1 MIIKLFCFTFLFLS
15 TALLGTEK
23 SQVIHLTNNLES
35 IRISSKISYFE
46 DPTKKLKIEN
56 ILTKD
61 IQEKFIPLK
70 TNFPNLGIKDRY
82 YWLKLK
88 VKDLSEDKRWVLS
101 YDFVTQ
107 DHIWFYQKDKK
118 TGKYGEEKTGDYEAL
133 SKRQFEVDGFNFFL
147 KTSKEA
153 EDVFYFKIGG
163 FAKQP
168 VLIIYSYKSFAE
180 AQSKNNLVKGLVLGT
195 LTLMVFFI
203 GYLAV
208 FENEKV
214 YLLYFNHAF
223 FMAICLSLG
232 LGILPVYIT
241 KNMVFFNNTGM
252 DIILIISMVSLVYF
266 FQNILKSEDSFRG
279 KIMILFFNFLKS
291 LTILLLILILFMPR
305 AIAAK
310 YIVLSIFIVYPALL
324 IFLLLN
330 LKIKNTDKFFLFLGL
345 FSTVAA
351 GLIFALVVLG
361 HIPSNFYTRHTPIM
375 GFFFEVFFLT
385 IGLLLIQERRKKENY
400 QEKIDAK
407 SKIIDLMKDQK
418 EIQKK
423 YHKEKNESLR
433 KQAQHNLISTTH
445 LLKEKTKKVEFE
457 INEIRKKSLERELF
471 LARLGH
477 DLRNPLNN
485 ITSFVHILENFDLEI
500 NPEEKMLYLK
510 NIRSSCRE
518 IMDLSNV
525 GDSVFHDDVESKSVE
540 RKGIDLG
547 YILNDLISFFNYKGK
562 DKNIT
567 FNLKYENKG
576 LPSPLVLGARKIREI
591 LQNVFNNSLEI
602 SNKGGKINVHVSFD
616 KVKENPL
623 SYDIIIKVID
633 ETEGIEEEDCLNLF
647 IPYLDTF
654 NEKEKNQKVDHMG
667 LYISKVLLLKI
678 GSDLTIKSS
687 LGKGN
692 TFKIHLKNVL
702 KGLSG
707 GLIFSPATIILGFK
721 NKNVLNDLIEQL
733 KNQPFEFIFAK
744 NGEELI
750 KKAMKEKAD
759 LIIAENDLRIID
771 TLTVRKNLAC
781 LPKLKN
787 IPFLIIKDELSNS
800 MNKTQIES
808 FDDVLLS
815 PFQNEKLLE
824 TLAQF
829 LKNEIIEIEEETIA
843 GDSEIKSFF
852 SEAEND
858 LKKYLE
864 RKKDVCSKDEL
875 KYLKKLKEQIEY
887 LIESKEMEF
896 RTKMYDDFLSTISN
910 IDGNELQNWFM
921 GLMNFTES
929 DDQNE
934 LKSFLVDSLLELEN
948 SIKLTEK

>member
-1 MIIKLFCFTFLFLS
+1 MSKEKVVIKLFCFTFFFLS
-15 TALLGTEK
+15 TALLGAEK
-23 SQVIHLTNNLES
+23 SQVIHLKNDLES

-46 DPTKKLKIEN
+46 DPTKKLNIEDV
-56 ILTKD
+56 LTKD
-61 IQEKFIPLK
+61 IQEKFMPLK

-88 VKDLSEDKRWVLS
+88 VKDLSEDKRWILS

-118 TGKYGEEKTGDYEAL
+118 TGKYREEKTGDYEVL
-133 SKRQFEVDGFNFFL
+133 SKRQFEVAGFNFFL

-153 EDVFYFKIGG
+153 EDVLYFKIGG

-180 AQSKNNLVKGLVLGT
+180 AQSKNNLVKGLVLGS
-195 LTLMVFFI
+195 LTLMILFI
-203 GYLAV
+203 AYLAV

-214 YLLYFNHAF
+214 YLLYLNHAF
-223 FMAICLSLG
+223 FMGIFLSLG
-232 LGILPVYIT
+232 FGILPVYIT
-241 KNMVFFNNTGM
+241 KNMFFFNNTGM
-252 DIILIISMVSLVYF
+252 DITLIISMISLVYF
-266 FQNILKSEDSFRG
+266 FQNILKSENSFRG
-279 KIMILFFNFLKS
+279 KITVLFFNFLKT
-291 LTILLLILILFMPR
+291 LTFILLILILLIPR

-324 IFLLLN
+324 ILLLLN
-330 LKIKNTDKFFLFLGL
+330 LKIKNTDKIFLFLGL
-345 FSTVAA
+345 FSTVSA

-361 HIPSNFYTRHTPIM
+361 PIPSNFYTRHAPIM

-385 IGLLLIQERRKKENY
+385 VGLLLIQEKRKKENY
-400 QEKIDAK
+400 QEKVDAK

-433 KQAQHNLISTTH
+433 KQAHHNLISTTH
-445 LLKEKTKKVEFE
+445 LLREKTKKVEFE
-457 INEIRKKSLERELF
+457 INEIRKKSLEKELF
-471 LARLGH
+471 LAKLGH
-477 DLRNPLNN
+477 NLRNPLNN
-485 ITSFVHILENFDLEI
+485 ISSFVHILENNDLKI
-500 NPEEKMLYLK
+500 NPEEKRLYLK
-510 NIRSSCRE
+510 NIRSSCSE
-518 IMDLSNV
+518 IMHLSDV
-525 GDSVFHDDVESKSVE
+525 GDLIFHDDVESKSVE

-576 LPSPLVLGARKIREI
+576 LPSPLILGVRKIREI

-602 SNKGGKINVHVSFD
+602 SDEGGKINVHVSFD
-616 KVKENPL
+616 KVKEEPL
-623 SYDIIIKVID
+623 SYDIMIEVID
-633 ETEGIEEEDCLNLF
+633 ETEGMDEEQCQNLF

-654 NEKEKNQKVDHMG
+654 NEEEKNQKVDHMG
-667 LYISKVLLLKI
+667 LYVSKVLLLKI

-692 TFKIHLKNVL
+692 TFKVHLKSVL

-707 GLIFSPATIILGFK
+707 GPIFSPATIILGAK
-721 NKNVLNDLIEQL
+721 NKNVLNGLLEQL
-733 KNQPFEFIFAK
+733 KGQPFKFIFAK
-744 NGEELI
+744 NGQELI
-750 KKAMKEKAD
+750 KKAANEKAD

-800 MNKTQIES
+800 MNKTQLES
-808 FDDVLLS
+808 FDEVLLS
-815 PFQNEKLLE
+815 PFQNEILLE

-829 LKNEIIEIEEETIA
+829 LKNEIIETEEEMIF
-843 GDSEIKSFF
+843 GDNELKSFF

-864 RKKDVCSKDEL
+864 RKKRCL
-875 KYLKKLKEQIEY
+875 
-887 LIESKEMEF
+887 
-896 RTKMYDDFLSTISN
+896 
-910 IDGNELQNWFM
+910 
-921 GLMNFTES
+921 
-929 DDQNE
+929 
-934 LKSFLVDSLLELEN
+934 
-948 SIKLTEK
+948 